1 MSLPLPRRR
10 PAMMHTQVARSSPLP
25 GVCRTGHRSAHSAFL
40 LQFPWC
46 RTLVCVSSLSH
57 RSPGTGCVGGGR
69 VVLVFFWQSVGS
81 TIGFPVHILV
91 QSSTQ
96 FYYSMMTLFNFCVIK
111 CDLGKKN
118 QFTFVTFD
126 QWLMYQKKV
135 FSKF

>member
-1 MSLPLPRRR
+1 MSHPFP
-10 PAMMHTQVARSSPLP
+10 
-25 GVCRTGHRSAHSAFL
+25 TGHQALGVWEEAELFC
-40 LQFPWC
+40 F
-46 RTLVCVSSLSH
+46 
-57 RSPGTGCVGGGR
+57 
-69 VVLVFFWQSVGS
+69 FFWQSVGS